1 LEPRWRCP
9 ESVVIMPVVD
19 LNMALPLALAWR
31 KDNTSP
37 LLASFIGDVRR
48 LPEPRNLHEG

>member
-1 LEPRWRCP
+1 
-9 ESVVIMPVVD
+9 MPVVD

-37 LLASFIGDVRR
+37 LLASFIGDVTNFHVSRGFA
-48 LPEPRNLHEG
+48 LT

>member
-19 LNMALPLALAWR
+19 LNMALPLAVAWR

-48 LPEPRNLHEG
+48 LHEPRNLHEG

>member
-19 LNMALPLALAWR
+19 LNIALPLALAWR

-37 LLASFIGDVRR
+37 LLASFIGDCAAVARAAKST
-48 LPEPRNLHEG
+48 

>member
-1 LEPRWRCP
+1 LEPLGVAP

-31 KDNTSP
+31 KDNTSL
-37 LLASFIGDVRR
+37 LLASFIG
-48 LPEPRNLHEG
+48 EK